1 MQILTNR
8 EDEMKKLFILS
19 TLLFVSILAISGV
32 AFGWGV
38 TGGDGTRYRQL
49 QEIAIFYNDSDR
61 TLYHGDVVILDVTD
75 GTANSTLGS
84 YVTYAS
90 GADSILVVGVAAE
103 LSTSGYPNDGPVA
116 VVTKG
121 PALVR
126 IDDAADAVSASTA
139 IGTSGS
145 SGAENSNAGGG
156 SNLGIALEAGNGTN
170 ADEIIAWID
179 PTGAD

>member
-1 MQILTNR
+1 
-8 EDEMKKLFILS
+8 MKKLLTLS
-19 TLLFVSILAISGV
+19 TLLIASIFVISGV

-61 TLYHGDVVILDVTD
+61 TVHHGDVVILDTTD
-75 GTANSTLGS
+75 GTSGSTLGA
-84 YVTYAS
+84 YVTYAT
-90 GADSILVVGVAAE
+90 GADSILVVGVVAE
-103 LSTSGYPNDGPVA
+103 TSTAGFPNDSPVA

-126 IDDAADAVSASTA
+126 INDALDAVSINTA
-139 IGTSGS
+139 IGTSS
-145 SGAENSNAGGG
+145 LSGPTHMSAGDGT
-156 SNLGIALEAGNGTN
+156 NLGIALEAGDGTN
-170 ADEIIAWID
+170 FDEIIAWID